1 MPNTI
6 EKADTSKN
14 KEMLK
19 DLKTKRS
26 SIKGQITKFK
36 KYLNII
42 SQKLELSNIELV
54 ELNLKLS
61 KFEALS
67 VKFDDLQSE
76 IEVLNSENIDA
87 EIDEREG
94 IDSDILSYLA
104 AAKTLYQQHSQS
116 ETDLR
121 RASVGHESL
130 CTHDHQE
137 AGHVVNFQH
146 QDKHQVILSTALVEI
161 CNPITGSKRV
171 VRALLDCGS
180 QSFIYNRIFDAKAAI
195 GLCQHRFFE
204 RYRHW

>member
-67 VKFDDLQSE
+67 VKFDDLQNE

-121 RASVGHESL
+121 RASVGHEGL

-137 AGHVVNFQH
+137 VIPLVIVIWGLAGNAKKGITASFTVQLIKQPTVAIMWFAR
-146 QDKHQVILSTALVEI
+146 QVM
-161 CNPITGSKRV
+161 
-171 VRALLDCGS
+171 
-180 QSFIYNRIFDAKAAI
+180 
-195 GLCQHRFFE
+195 
-204 RYRHW
+204 W